1 MQEES
6 QGIAIPT
13 FSRLKTGLP
22 ASSDEKYR
30 EKMRKFISK
39 LSSHL
44 RQVITV
50 SLALIA
56 ILVIS
61 FPATAD
67 ELRQPQQIITPDDGS
82 ETVDQNTVKKI
93 QRNAEDFGGEDI
105 GDTGLKNI
113 RKLGENIPE
122 TADLIR
128 RQNFGDKSENSLDSK

>member
-1 MQEES
+1 
-6 QGIAIPT
+6 
-13 FSRLKTGLP
+13 
-22 ASSDEKYR
+22 
-30 EKMRKFISK
+30 MRKFISK

-50 SLALIA
+50 SLAVIA
-56 ILVIS
+56 ILAIS

-67 ELRQPQQIITPDDGS
+67 ELQQPQQIITPDDSS

-93 QRNAEDFGGEDI
+93 QKNAEDFGGEDI